1 MQETNIQHREVPFKI
16 TGGTVI
22 EMVDITHFHT
32 MAFSLALYLALPFM
46 QITWTPLVLSG
57 VGMRTWSNGK
67 QVIT

>member
-1 MQETNIQHREVPFKI
+1 
-16 TGGTVI
+16 
-22 EMVDITHFHT
+22 
-32 MAFSLALYLALPFM
+32 LALPFM

>member
-1 MQETNIQHREVPFKI
+1 MELI
-16 TGGTVI
+16 
-22 EMVDITHFHT
+22 DITHFHT
-32 MAFSLALYLALPFM
+32 MACSLALYLALPFM